1 MIVVT
6 GGAGF
11 IGSNIVR
18 GLNARGVTD
27 ILVVDDLTDG
37 NKCRNIQDCLFN
49 DYMDKDDFLNCIE
62 NDDEC
67 LQGMQA
73 IFHEGACSDTMEADG
88 RFIMK
93 NNYDYSKAL
102 FHYCQN
108 KSVQNKKAQNKN
120 IQFIYASSASTYGN
134 NNTFVED
141 PKNEQALN
149 AYAYSK
155 LLFDQYVR
163 RHWQDINS
171 QVVGLRYFNVYGRG
185 ETHKGRMASVAYHF
199 FNQFH
204 ENGFVKLFEGSG
216 GYGNGEQLRDFVWVD
231 DVVEI
236 NFHFLDNPDR
246 SGIFNAGTGSSGS
259 FNQVAAATL
268 NAINNEHHTVAEW
281 VNQGSMQYV
290 DFPAALVGKYQS
302 YTQADLTLLRREGG
316 FTQELANVDQG
327 VAAYV
332 AQLQDNAVIS

>member
-18 GLNARGVTD
+18 DLNARGITD
-27 ILVVDDLTDG
+27 ILIVDDLTDG
-37 NKCRNIQDCLFN
+37 NKCRNIQDCLFL
-49 DYMDKDDFLNCIE
+49 DYMDKDDFLICIE
-62 NDDEC
+62 KDDAC
-67 LQGMQA
+67 LKGMQA
-73 IFHEGACSDTMEADG
+73 IFHEGACSDTMETDG
-88 RFIMK
+88 KFIMK
-93 NNYDYSKAL
+93 NNFDYTKAL

-108 KSVQNKKAQNKN
+108 KNV
-120 IQFIYASSASTYGN
+120 QFIYASSASTYGGN
-134 NNTFVED
+134 SIFIED
-141 PKNEQALN
+141 PSNEQALN

-155 LLFDQYVR
+155 LLFDQYLR
-163 RHWQDINS
+163 RHWQDINA

-199 FNQFH
+199 FNQFR
-204 ENGFVKLFEGSG
+204 ENGYVKLFEGSG

-231 DVVEI
+231 DIVKI

-246 SGIFNAGTGSSGS
+246 SGIFNAGTGSAGS

-268 NAINNEHHTVAEW
+268 NAINNENKTVAEW
-281 VNQGSMQYV
+281 VDQGIMQYIE
-290 DFPAALVGKYQS
+290 FPAALVGKYQS
-302 YTQADLTLLRREGG
+302 YTQADLTKLKQEGG
-316 FTQELANVDQG
+316 YTQELASVDKG

-332 AQLQDNAVIS
+332 AQLQDDSVIA